1 MAKTA
6 KKKQTMDMR
15 FTIVEKNGTEY
26 FMEMSVPTWKIAT
39 TCALVYAHEFLLLP
53 ENDHI
58 KSVKIKSIE
67 RVDINYKTKP
77 AKPVKYFHITSI
89 KPIEL

>member
-1 MAKTA
+1 MAKPTE
-6 KKKQTMDMR
+6 KKQTMDMK

-26 FMEMSVPTWKIAT
+26 FMEMSVPTWRIAT
-39 TCALVYAHEFLLLP
+39 KCALVYAHEFLLLP
-53 ENDHI
+53 ENDNI

-67 RVDINYKTKP
+67 RVDINHEIKP
-77 AKPVKYFHITSI
+77 AKYFHITSI